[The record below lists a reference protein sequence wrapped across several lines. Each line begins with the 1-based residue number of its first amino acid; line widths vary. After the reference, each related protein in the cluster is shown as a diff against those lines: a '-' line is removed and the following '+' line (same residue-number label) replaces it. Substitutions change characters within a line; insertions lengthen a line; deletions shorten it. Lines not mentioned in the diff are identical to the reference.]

1 MLLEKFTAQMFLK
14 SAFGDISK
22 AINIAHEK
30 EKFYEKFK
38 DKSAIANMRYHS
50 AQKCFFELFDMQTD
64 RMKTK

>member
-30 EKFYEKFK
+30 EMFYEKFK
-38 DKSAIANMRYHS
+38 DENAIANSRYRS

-64 RMKTK
+64 RMRTK

>member
-1 MLLEKFTAQMFLK
+1 MLLTEFTTKMFLK

-38 DKSAIANMRYHS
+38 DKSAIANMRYCS
-50 AQKCFFELFDMQTD
+50 AQKCFFELFDMQTE
-64 RMKTK
+64 RIKTK

>member
-1 MLLEKFTAQMFLK
+1 MLLTEFTAKMFLK

-30 EKFYEKFK
+30 ELFYEKHK
-38 DKSAIANMRYHS
+38 DKNEIANSRYRS

-64 RMKTK
+64 RMRTK

>member
-1 MLLEKFTAQMFLK
+1 MLLTEFTAKMFLK

-22 AINIAHEK
+22 AIDIAHEK

-38 DKSAIANMRYHS
+38 DKNAIANSRYRS

-64 RMKTK
+64 RMCTK